1 MFYKISNIGQL
12 EQTRWV
18 IFEVYDIDSKKSAL
32 FIANRLLLTVY
43 YLPQ

>member
-12 EQTRWV
+12 EQTGLV

-32 FIANRLLLTVY
+32 FTVNRLLFTAVNKR
-43 YLPQ
+43 